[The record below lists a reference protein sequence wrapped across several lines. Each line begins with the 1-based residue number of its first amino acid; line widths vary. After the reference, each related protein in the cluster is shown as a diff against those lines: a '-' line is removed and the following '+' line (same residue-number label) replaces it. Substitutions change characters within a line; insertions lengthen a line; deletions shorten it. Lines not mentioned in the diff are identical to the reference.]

1 MTDALTIRPLMPADA
16 EACDAIVRDLPD
28 WFGLDVGIRDCAAA
42 VRSQDGL
49 VAERL
54 NGSVAG
60 FLTWVL
66 HFPETAEI
74 TWMAVAPDDHRRGA
88 GRAMIGELS
97 ERLVDGG
104 ARLLLVKTLSANGD
118 SEHYDRTRA
127 FYLAMGFLPL
137 QEMPDL
143 WDAENPALL
152 LVRPLGDR
160 G

>member
-1 MTDALTIRPLMPADA
+1 MASPVTIRPLTLADA
-16 EACDAIVRDLPD
+16 GACDAIVRALPD
-28 WFGLDVGIRDCAAA
+28 WFGLESGIVDCAAA

-49 VAERL
+49 VAEATD
-54 NGSVAG
+54 GSVAG
-60 FLTWVL
+60 FLTWFR

-74 TWMAVAPDDHRRGA
+74 TWMAVAPDSHRRGL
-88 GRAMIGELS
+88 GRALIAALDG
-97 ERLVDGG
+97 RLTREG
-104 ARLLLVKTLSANGD
+104 ARLLLVKTLSEHGD

-152 LVRPLGDR
+152 LVRPLGP
-160 G
+160 

>member
-1 MTDALTIRPLMPADA
+1 MAADVTTRPLGATDAD
-16 EACDAIVRDLPD
+16 ACDAIVRGLPD
-28 WFGLDVGIRDCAAA
+28 WFGLESGIVDCAAA

-49 VAERL
+49 VAEL
-54 NGSVAG
+54 ADGSVGG
-60 FLTWVL
+60 FLTWVR

-74 TWMAVAPDDHRRGA
+74 TWMAVAASEHRHGL
-88 GRAMIGELS
+88 GRALIDALA
-97 ERLVDGG
+97 ERLVAED

-137 QEMPDL
+137 QEMPEL

-152 LVRPLGDR
+152 LVRPLR